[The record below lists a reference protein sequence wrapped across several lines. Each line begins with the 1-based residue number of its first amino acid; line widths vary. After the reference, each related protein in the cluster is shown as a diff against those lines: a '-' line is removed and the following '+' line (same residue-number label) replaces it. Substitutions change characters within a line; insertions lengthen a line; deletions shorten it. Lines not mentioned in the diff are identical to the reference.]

1 MLQSLN
7 FVIIVFAN
15 QDLPPLKAEGDYF
28 RILTTKEQNDTSWKI
43 DKTLNLLNEKNEK
56 IGTLNTSPSEADSS
70 FYWRKRQPYLKLKDS
85 DSGITFNF
93 KFDVV
98 ENKKLEAKISE
109 QCFES
114 DIFKTRQANDL
125 IEYIREK
132 YNDELEFLWQKF
144 SGNAIVR
151 RKDNLKWYAAFLTV
165 SKQKFGFEDSSS
177 VEIIDLRTENI
188 DQIVDNKTI
197 FPGYHMNKKHWI
209 TIILDGSVSLDFIKN
224 KIDLSY
230 ELANKNKK
238 I

>member
-1 MLQSLN
+1 MPDFINNKKINRSKLLHFGFKEENGSFIYSESILN
-7 FVIIVFAN
+7 N
-15 QDLPPLKAEGDYF
+15 QFKF
-28 RILTTKEQNDTSWKI
+28 FILIDNKDKINTTLIETATKEIYTLHLVEDVCGSFVGKI
-43 DKTLNLLNEKNEK
+43 KEEYDAIL
-56 IGTLNTSPSEADSS
+56 
-70 FYWRKRQPYLKLKDS
+70 
-85 DSGITFNF
+85 
-93 KFDVV
+93 
-98 ENKKLEAKISE
+98 AKISE